1 MSVRVQFLGAG
12 DAFGAGGRCQTC
24 ILVEG
29 GGRRYLIDCGTSS
42 LIAMRRHGID
52 PNTIDAILLT
62 HLHGDHFGGVP
73 FFILDGVL
81 SSRRERPLVVAGP
94 PTSEDRIKDLAE
106 ALFPGMTDIDLRFD
120 LDIVEMEPEQ
130 ATEVAGV
137 TVTPH
142 RVDHTPATHPTALRV
157 ECAGRTVTYS
167 GDTTWTESLIPAA
180 QGADLLIVECYFY
193 DKQVPNHMNYEML
206 RPHLDELG
214 AKRTILTHMSE
225 EMLARAD
232 DVPEE
237 TSADGLVVEI
247 P

>member
-137 TVTPH
+137 TVTTS
-142 RVDHTPATHPTALRV
+142 TPTPPPSKPPLPPLV
-157 ECAGRTVTYS
+157 
-167 GDTTWTESLIPAA
+167 
-180 QGADLLIVECYFY
+180 
-193 DKQVPNHMNYEML
+193 K
-206 RPHLDELG
+206 
-214 AKRTILTHMSE
+214 
-225 EMLARAD
+225 ARKM
-232 DVPEE
+232 PS
-237 TSADGLVVEI
+237 TR
-247 P
+247 